1 MIRIT
6 IHPAP
11 TLPGHVVDLG
21 IDRGTWFY
29 TLMSGLRCSFG
40 SPERLRYA
48 MRNEADEPRAEEL
61 VEELQARLATAE
73 NYCPS
78 CDGGENP
85 ESVPLGSLCADCQR
99 ADTRDDDG
107 EPGPGFDPC
116 ADGHDWRARVSA
128 NDDDYSSCN
137 RCGAHRSSMEWCEA
151 NGCETQFSG
160 DECPS
165 CGWTR

>member
-1 MIRIT
+1 MRASIVLLPRLVRFRD
-6 IHPAP
+6 AP
-11 TLPGHVVDLG
+11 GYLG
-21 IDRGTWFY
+21 MDRGTWFF

-61 VEELQARLATAE
+61 VEELQARLATAARKVEPPEDTE
-73 NYCPS
+73 NRIAEEVMR
-78 CDGGENP
+78 DR
-85 ESVPLGSLCADCQR
+85 R
-99 ADTRDDDG
+99 AARKFDA
-107 EPGPGFDPC
+107 EPIPGTGFDPC